1 MIHMNDF
8 EPQKFGK
15 YQLLDKIAAGGMAE
29 LYRAKVTGDFGFE
42 KQVAIKKILPHLSDE
57 GNLVK
62 AFIDEAKLAALL
74 QHENIVQIYDF
85 GNMNGEYFIAMEYLF
100 GKDLRKLT

>member
-1 MIHMNDF
+1 MTDF
-8 EPQKFGK
+8 EPQQFGK
-15 YQLLDKIAAGGMAE
+15 YQLLDKIAVGGMAE
-29 LYRAKVTGDFGFE
+29 LYRAKVTREYGFE

-57 GNLVK
+57 GNLLK

-85 GNMNGEYFIAMEYLF
+85 GNMKGEHFIAMEYLF
-100 GKDLRKLT
+100 G